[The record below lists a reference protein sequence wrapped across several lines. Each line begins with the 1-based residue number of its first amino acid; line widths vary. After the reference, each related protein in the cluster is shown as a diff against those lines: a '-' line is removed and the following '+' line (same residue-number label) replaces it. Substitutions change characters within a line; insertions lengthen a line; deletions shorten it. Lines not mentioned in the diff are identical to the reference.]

1 MEKILIVSSAKK
13 SKELL
18 VEIIKSSGNYEIES
32 VDDKISCQEIIKNK
46 DFDLIIINA
55 PLKDDYGE
63 KLAIFIDENTSSD
76 IILIIKNDY
85 KEKFSKLEGKGIFI
99 LEKPINKFLL
109 MNIINLYII
118 HRRRY
123 NLISKENEQ
132 LKKTI
137 SNIKLINRAK
147 LTLIQ
152 YLKMSEDEAHRY
164 IEKQAMDL
172 RITKVEIAKNI
183 LKITCMVSH
192 DVI

>member
-1 MEKILIVSSAKK
+1 
-13 SKELL
+13 
-18 VEIIKSSGNYEIES
+18 
-32 VDDKISCQEIIKNK
+32 
-46 DFDLIIINA
+46 
-55 PLKDDYGE
+55 
-63 KLAIFIDENTSSD
+63 
-76 IILIIKNDY
+76 
-85 KEKFSKLEGKGIFI
+85 
-99 LEKPINKFLL
+99 
-109 MNIINLYII
+109 MNIINSYII

-123 NLISKENEQ
+123 NLIIKENEQ

-183 LKITCMVSH
+183 LKIYES
-192 DVI
+192 

>member
-109 MNIINLYII
+109 MNIINSYII

-123 NLISKENEQ
+123 NLIIKENEQ

-183 LKITCMVSH
+183 LKIYES
-192 DVI
+192 